1 MNKVPDEMVPSMSG
15 PGALGQGV
23 PGSMV
28 SKKRQDAAVK
38 AAATRFRLSNTSEKM
53 AKRAISN
60 TVAYAPDV
68 SRLVAQCR
76 TLGIKLSAE
85 ERKTLT
91 AYNRL
96 MTRLKKEVRS

>member
-1 MNKVPDEMVPSMSG
+1 
-15 PGALGQGV
+15 
-23 PGSMV
+23 
-28 SKKRQDAAVK
+28 
-38 AAATRFRLSNTSEKM
+38 M